1 VKKSALLLVALVV
14 CAPTLSFADDT
25 TPATAPAASASGNDP
40 DQIVCRKGEPITGTR
55 LPGRAICHTQ
65 RDWDQI
71 QRDSQG
77 MTSQMEMNG
86 TLHNPQSK

>member
-1 VKKSALLLVALVV
+1 MKKSVLLLAALVI

-25 TPATAPAASASGNDP
+25 TPATAPASGNDP

-55 LPGRAICHTQ
+55 LPGRTVCHTQ

-71 QRDSQG
+71 ERDSQG
-77 MTSQMEMNG
+77 VTTQMQTNG
-86 TLHNPQSK
+86 NLHNPQSK

>member
-1 VKKSALLLVALVV
+1 VKKSVFLFATLVI

-25 TPATAPAASASGNDP
+25 TPTTAPAASPANDP